1 MKKII
6 TGLFFRLIKGFEIWA
21 LIALLI
27 TASFAINLQQAY
39 DQVFLY
45 FYRSED
51 KMTVSTSDGDFV
63 VDADNVR
70 QYCFEN
76 SGMSA
81 YDYYRKSIEPVPE
94 ISDNGQNIF
103 FGYDEMMFLASSV
116 SIQIVVPSILI
127 VIFMPVCFGRVYS
140 DGTMKN
146 YLACGI
152 SKGTIYLSSLV
163 FSFALDLFMVLI
175 NILVFAGFCLY
186 YAWKPPLYLP
196 VILAILASS
205 VLFLFTITSICLS
218 VLFVSAKRTATFIV
232 GFLLEFLLVFNSFMT
247 LIPLNKIID
256 SQPSCPID
264 GKEFAEYKEIVK
276 KNSEEGLYT
285 TAFYEKLDLSEF
297 SIKLFHEGKEIKV
310 QGDSTL
316 PPALKYT
323 LLTAVYINPAM
334 IHQLISPANMDI
346 QIPIYMICR
355 DGLAAVNIACNI
367 IWITLSSGI
376 GVSVFRKREVAS

>member
-45 FYRSED
+45 LYRTED
-51 KMTVSTSDGDFV
+51 KMTVSASDGDFV

-94 ISDNGQNIF
+94 ISDNGQNIL

-127 VIFMPVCFGRVYS
+127 VIFMPVFFGRVYS

-163 FSFALDLFMVLI
+163 FSFALDFD
-175 NILVFAGFCLY
+175 NSIL
-186 YAWKPPLYLP
+186 K
-196 VILAILASS
+196 
-205 VLFLFTITSICLS
+205 LS
-218 VLFVSAKRTATFIV
+218 
-232 GFLLEFLLVFNSFMT
+232 
-247 LIPLNKIID
+247 
-256 SQPSCPID
+256 
-264 GKEFAEYKEIVK
+264 
-276 KNSEEGLYT
+276 
-285 TAFYEKLDLSEF
+285 
-297 SIKLFHEGKEIKV
+297 
-310 QGDSTL
+310 
-316 PPALKYT
+316 
-323 LLTAVYINPAM
+323 
-334 IHQLISPANMDI
+334 
-346 QIPIYMICR
+346 
-355 DGLAAVNIACNI
+355 
-367 IWITLSSGI
+367 LSSNSLKKKI
-376 GVSVFRKREVAS
+376 NFVME